1 MEESGEEHEELE
13 YVYNYANPLVIL
25 GIQGDKIYFV
35 ESKDKTQHTIPSEV
49 AQTESLPL
57 DSVFM
62 PQTEKVYKSE
72 SFYLSAQLKRLT
84 ERFVR
89 ETYPFSLQ
97 NSKPYLNSK
106 LASKVGEGQY
116 RNVRG
121 MLLRGLDQKAM
132 LACADIR
139 DQTSYDRSIGLM
151 QKLGLCDLA
160 KRAGTL
166 GAERDDGA
174 IGGKRIGGQE
184 RDIREIMREQEGSRF
199 KRAVRPVG
207 TATGGEILRMGSGAL
222 RKRQNFESQK
232 SEDNFRNNKPYVS
245 EIGHKS
251 TSNGASNGNRFYQ
264 FLNSKTEKKGEST
277 LPKTDT
283 VHNQEKVNIIEESS
297 NEEEEEKEN
306 GQRLKR
312 KQKRNRLFG
321 KLNDLTLDDSQRQKV
336 YQ

>member
-25 GIQGDKIYFV
+25 GIQGGKIYFV

-84 ERFVR
+84 GRFVR

-97 NSKPYLNSK
+97 NSKPHLNSK

-121 MLLRGLDQKAM
+121 MLLRGLDHKAM
-132 LACADIR
+132 LACTDIR
-139 DQTSYDRSIGLM
+139 DQTSYDRSIELM
-151 QKLGLCDLA
+151 QKLGLCDLV
-160 KRAGTL
+160 KKVGVLGT
-166 GAERDDGA
+166 ERDDGA

-207 TATGGEILRMGSGAL
+207 SATGSEVLRMGSGAL
-222 RKRQNFESQK
+222 KKRQNFESQK
-232 SEDNFRNNKPYVS
+232 SEDKYRNSKPYVS
-245 EIGHKS
+245 EVGHKS
-251 TSNGASNGNRFYQ
+251 SSHGNRFYK
-264 FLNSKTEKKGEST
+264 FLNSKTEKNSEST
-277 LPKTDT
+277 LPKIDT
-283 VHNQEKVNIIEESS
+283 APNQEKVKIIEESS

-306 GQRLKR
+306 DRRLKR
-312 KQKRNRLFG
+312 RQKRSRLFG
-321 KLNDLTLDDSQRQKV
+321 KLNDLTLDDSQKQKV